1 MSAVHDGN
9 GGLRG
14 KVTTRPMRSNAD
26 QATAIDR
33 IEALRQVRPSKPARD
48 ELQVCGVLVAA
59 HEDACKPILPP
70 GRAVRLDHEP
80 LAFHDLGAH
89 TSTTLSGT

>member
-1 MSAVHDGN
+1 
-9 GGLRG
+9 
-14 KVTTRPMRSNAD
+14 MRSNAD

-70 GRAVRLDHEP
+70 GPA
-80 LAFHDLGAH
+80 
-89 TSTTLSGT
+89 